1 MSQFSAVIVKI
12 ITNGPYAYALFKDGV
27 GQKDVNNVATIGAA
41 LDGVKT
47 DIAAGLNGETVQ
59 RAQITV
65 TSA

>member
-1 MSQFSAVIVKI
+1 MSQFSATIVKV

-47 DIAAGLNGETVQ
+47 DIAGLLGAESVS
-59 RAQITV
+59 RAQISV

>member
-1 MSQFSAVIVKI
+1 MSQFSAVIIKV
-12 ITNGPYAYALFKDGV
+12 ITNGPYSYALFKDGV

-47 DIAAGLNGETVQ
+47 DIAGLLGGETVS
-59 RAQITV
+59 RAQISV